1 MTNGK
6 GGEIFAIVC
15 LVRWNPRAKDGYIF
29 GYKDMDETMG
39 PCEADCPAR
48 ILDLLTPTDK
58 EYAREWRARCCA
70 NLERRAR
77 QLADGDR
84 IRLPEPMTFSDGSVL
99 QEFIVARSG
108 RRVLLRAHQRGGLS
122 RISRPMERSW
132 TTVPPSQIPQTP
144 SGP

>member
-1 MTNGK
+1 MFIIFFFKQKTAYEMRISDWSSDVCSSDLNGK

-84 IRLPEPMTFSDGSVL
+84 IRLPEPMTFSEIG
-99 QEFIVARSG
+99 
-108 RRVLLRAHQRGGLS
+108 RAH
-122 RISRPMERSW
+122 
-132 TTVPPSQIPQTP
+132 V
-144 SGP
+144 

>member
-1 MTNGK
+1 MFIIFFFKQKTAYEMRISDWSSDVCSSDLNGK

-70 NLERRAR
+70 NLARRAR
-77 QLADGDR
+77 QLE
-84 IRLPEPMTFSDGSVL
+84 I
-99 QEFIVARSG
+99 G
-108 RRVLLRAHQRGGLS
+108 RASWRERGCQY
-122 RISRPMERSW
+122 
-132 TTVPPSQIPQTP
+132 V
-144 SGP
+144 